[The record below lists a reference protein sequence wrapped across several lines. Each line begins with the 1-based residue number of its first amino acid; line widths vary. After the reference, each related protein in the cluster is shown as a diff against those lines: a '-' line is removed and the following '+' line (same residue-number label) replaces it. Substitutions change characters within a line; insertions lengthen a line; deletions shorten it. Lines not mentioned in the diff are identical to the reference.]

1 MSVLQI
7 HNSLTKRKEE
17 FKPLHEGWV
26 GVYVCGP
33 TVYGDAHLGHAKSY
47 VSFDVVVRYLR
58 HRGYKVRYVQNITDV
73 GHLTDDADEGED
85 KILRRARIERVEPM
99 ELVEK
104 YTRSYFDDMDKLNVV
119 RPDISPRASG
129 HIIEQIELIERLV
142 KKGYAYVVNGTV
154 YFEVSRFGDYG
165 KLSGRRIEDAVAGT
179 RVERQEEKRAPADFA
194 LWKRAE
200 PSHLLQWRSPWG
212 MGYPGWHIECSAMS
226 MKYLGETFDIHGGG
240 MENMFPHHE
249 DEIAQSESATG
260 KPFVRSWM
268 HNNMVTVNGQK
279 MGKSLGNFI
288 TLKELFEKY
297 EPLVIRFFILSSH
310 YRSTL
315 DFSDQALEAA
325 RTGFSRLVE
334 TVKTLRKRVASAAPG
349 EVNDAIRMKTEALR
363 KRFIEAMDD
372 DFNTPEALAAM
383 FDLVKETNILLGGGE
398 TPSRETLENLDGL
411 YRELGGDILGIV
423 PETMEDRGTDK
434 ILTSVIEILIGARQ
448 ELREQKNFEL
458 ADGIRRQLESAGIVL
473 EDHPGGTE
481 WKIKG

>member
-17 FKPLHEGWV
+17 FKPLHEGQV

-85 KILRRARIERVEPM
+85 KILKRARIERVEPM
-99 ELVEK
+99 ELVER
-104 YTRSYFDDMDKLNVV
+104 YTRSYFEDMDRLNVV

-129 HIIEQIELIERLV
+129 HIIEQIELIERLI

-154 YFEVSRFGDYG
+154 YFEVSRFANYG
-165 KLSGRRIEDAVAGT
+165 RLSGRRIEDAVAGT
-179 RVERQEEKRAPADFA
+179 RVERQEGKRAAADFA

-249 DEIAQSESATG
+249 DEIAQSEGATG
-260 KPFVRSWM
+260 KPFVRYWM
-268 HNNMVTVNGQK
+268 HNNMVTVGGQK

-288 TLKELFEKY
+288 TLKELFKKY
-297 EPLVIRFFILSSH
+297 EPPVIRFFILSSH

-325 RTGFSRLVE
+325 RTGFSRLLD
-334 TVKTLRKRVASAAPG
+334 TVKTLRKRIALAPSG
-349 EVNDAIRMKTEALR
+349 ALNDAMRMKTEALR
-363 KRFIEAMDD
+363 KRFIEAIDD
-372 DFNTPEALAAM
+372 DFNTPEALAAI
-383 FDLVKETNILLGGGE
+383 FDLAKETNILLGGAESG
-398 TPSRETLENLDGL
+398 SLETLEGLDRL

-423 PETMEDRGTDK
+423 PETIEDRATDG
-434 ILTSVIEILIGARQ
+434 ILKSVVEILIGARQ

-481 WKIKG
+481 WKVKT